1 MCRERLPQYP
11 VDAIEVA
18 LPDADAAA
26 AFLFSRRP
34 ELLPWLMRWQHELV
48 ATFGVQIQH
57 DATRANTA
65 LRMALARM
73 GLRYGSWGED
83 YHAYHNENHALELL
97 DGRLERLVGEAGTTL
112 DGRDRIA
119 LALFSACHDLRQRE
133 SGETGTLMGANEAAS
148 IDETARI
155 LAIAGFDH
163 ADDAWLFRTLE
174 LAIAGSTFDA
184 RPLAPDSRSNTAEL
198 AARGGPLAPHLHE
211 CLDETEPGWR
221 SDPITVH
228 ALALAQVASD
238 LDTANVSEPLL
249 ELVASSIRLCEER
262 EMRAGRSLESPES
275 AAPCLA
281 FLTVGQE
288 RFFFDLHRFCSEV
301 GSRTFAEG
309 KANNAEALRSL
320 VKELTATFAAGV
332 GPTHRGIDVI
342 RSFAHLAL
350 RHAN

>member
-97 DGRLERLVGEAGTTL
+97 DGRLERLVREAGTTL

-119 LALFSACHDLRQRE
+119 LALFSACHDLRQ
-133 SGETGTLMGANEAAS
+133 ANDVMAPMAAQGMPG
-148 IDETARI
+148 I
-155 LAIAGFDH
+155 
-163 ADDAWLFRTLE
+163 
-174 LAIAGSTFDA
+174 
-184 RPLAPDSRSNTAEL
+184 
-198 AARGGPLAPHLHE
+198 
-211 CLDETEPGWR
+211 EPG
-221 SDPITVH
+221 
-228 ALALAQVASD
+228 
-238 LDTANVSEPLL
+238 N
-249 ELVASSIRLCEER
+249 
-262 EMRAGRSLESPES
+262 
-275 AAPCLA
+275 
-281 FLTVGQE
+281 
-288 RFFFDLHRFCSEV
+288 
-301 GSRTFAEG
+301 
-309 KANNAEALRSL
+309 
-320 VKELTATFAAGV
+320 
-332 GPTHRGIDVI
+332 GPPW
-342 RSFAHLAL
+342 
-350 RHAN
+350 

>member
-97 DGRLERLVGEAGTTL
+97 DGRLERLVREAGTTL

-221 SDPITVH
+221 SDRGRIYIKYGQPEQVESRPSRVDG
-228 ALALAQVASD
+228 LAVEVWTYID
-238 LDTANVSEPLL
+238 LGLRFVFVDYDGFGRY
-249 ELVASSIRLCEER
+249 ELYQP
-262 EMRAGRSLESPES
+262 GRS
-275 AAPCLA
+275 
-281 FLTVGQE
+281 
-288 RFFFDLHRFCSEV
+288 
-301 GSRTFAEG
+301 
-309 KANNAEALRSL
+309 
-320 VKELTATFAAGV
+320 
-332 GPTHRGIDVI
+332 
-342 RSFAHLAL
+342 
-350 RHAN
+350 

>member
-1 MCRERLPQYP
+1 MCRQRLKHYP
-11 VDAIEVA
+11 ADAIELA

-26 AFLFSRRP
+26 ALLFSRRP

-48 ATFGVQIQH
+48 AEFGAQIQH
-57 DATRANTA
+57 DAARANTA
-65 LRMALARM
+65 LRIALARM

-97 DGRLERLVGEAGTTL
+97 DGRLERLVRQAGHSL

-133 SGETGTLMGANEAAS
+133 TGETGAALGANEAAS
-148 IDETARI
+148 IDETMRI
-155 LAIAGFDH
+155 LTVVGFDES
-163 ADDAWLFRTLE
+163 AAPWLFRTLE

-211 CLDETEPGWR
+211 CLDESDPGWR
-221 SDPITVH
+221 ADPITVH
-228 ALALAQVASD
+228 ALALAQIASD

-262 EMRAGRSLESPES
+262 EMRAGRALESAES

-281 FLTVGQE
+281 FLTTGQE
-288 RFFFDLHRFCSEV
+288 RFFFELHRFCSEI
-301 GSRTFAEG
+301 GSQTFAEG
-309 KANNAEALRSL
+309 KANNAAALRAL
-320 VKELTATFAAGV
+320 VKELGAVFSNGV
-332 GPTHRGIDVI
+332 GPAHRGIDVI